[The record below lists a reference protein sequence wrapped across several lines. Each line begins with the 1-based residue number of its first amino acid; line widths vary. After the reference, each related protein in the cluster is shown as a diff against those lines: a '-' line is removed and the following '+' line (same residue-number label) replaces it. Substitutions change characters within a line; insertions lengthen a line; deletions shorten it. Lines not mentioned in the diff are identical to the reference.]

1 MAHHVLTDQR
11 IFVDDYEIT
20 GDTNAVAIEYG
31 AELKDCTVLGNDTR
45 MNKGGLKTVQV
56 QVSGFYDADTQDAEI
71 FGNVGL
77 ANKPISVAAEGGAV
91 GDVAY
96 FFNAVGGE
104 YSTGESVGELNK
116 FEMGAGAVGSLV
128 RGVMAHNAAD
138 TAETST
144 GVGDAI
150 QLGAVGATQRLVAV
164 LHVLESSGSGDQ
176 TLDMVVESDDNAGF
190 TSGLDR
196 LTFSQVTV
204 SGTSQVLELD
214 GALTDDYYRASFTL
228 GSGAPS
234 FKFVLFFGVI

>member
-1 MAHHVLTDQR
+1 MAAHIMTDQR
-11 IFVDDYEIT
+11 VFVDDYEIT
-20 GDTNAVAIEYG
+20 GDTNAVAIDYG

-45 MNKGGLKTVQV
+45 INKGGLKTVQV

-77 ANKPISVAAEGGAV
+77 ADKPISIAAEGGAV

-104 YSTGESVGELNK
+104 YSIGESVGELNK

-128 RGVMAHNAAD
+128 RGVIAHNAAD

-144 GVGDAI
+144 DVGTAI

-164 LHVLESSGSGDQ
+164 LHVLESSGTGDQ

-196 LTFSQVTV
+196 LTF
-204 SGTSQVLELD
+204 
-214 GALTDDYYRASFTL
+214 A
-228 GSGAPS
+228 
-234 FKFVLFFGVI
+234 